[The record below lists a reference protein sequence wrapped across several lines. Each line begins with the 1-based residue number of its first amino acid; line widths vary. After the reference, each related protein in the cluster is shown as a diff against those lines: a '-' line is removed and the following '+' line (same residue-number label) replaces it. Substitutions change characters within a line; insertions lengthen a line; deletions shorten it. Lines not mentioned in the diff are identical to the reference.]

1 MHFYSCSGCS
11 KHDLRCFADW
21 RSRRRR
27 RTPFWRD
34 SSEGV
39 FESIETAFQS
49 SRQTV
54 SSRRLRQFLRPAS
67 ARTLDRR
74 RRALRSAT
82 ADETF
87 ENFFLQNCS
96 IRLKELEKYLFWQN
110 KHNFEFQNVY
120 KECFYYRLGV
130 MFAFFSYRV
139 VDVWRG
145 RIGDRVN
152 VGLGRIC

>member
-1 MHFYSCSGCS
+1 MVCS

-39 FESIETAFQS
+39 FESIETASQS
-49 SRQTV
+49 SRRTV

-67 ARTLDRR
+67 TRTLDRW
-74 RRALRSAT
+74 RRALRSVT

-87 ENFFLQNCS
+87 EKNIFT
-96 IRLKELEKYLFWQN
+96 KLFNSAKRTLDILFRQN
-110 KHNFEFQNVY
+110 KHNFELQNVY
-120 KECFYYRLGV
+120 KECFYYRSGV

-152 VGLGRIC
+152 VGLGRIG